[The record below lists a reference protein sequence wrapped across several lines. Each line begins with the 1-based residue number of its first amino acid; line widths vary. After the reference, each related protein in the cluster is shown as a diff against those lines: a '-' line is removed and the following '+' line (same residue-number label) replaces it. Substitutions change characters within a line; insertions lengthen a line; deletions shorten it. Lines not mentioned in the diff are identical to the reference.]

1 MSHTVRIIGALSI
14 AASTYMGLAAAREWH
29 VRDIYGADEFLGSK
43 ILSEQKLDP
52 RLSYKTTREALT
64 RCITTRSSTW
74 FTLISKSD
82 RTAIDDNCQTFAAA
96 TQSIG
101 AKHSEAHI
109 LLAGYEIQDGNFKQA
124 LHHIINSSTL
134 APMDR
139 FLIEWRLT
147 LGHRLATYGSDRLA
161 GPYKC
166 AKDFDLL
173 ATHLPTSHTLTWL
186 REAQSPLL
194 TACGA

>member
-124 LHHIINSSTL
+124 LHHIINSSSL
-134 APMDR
+134 APVDR
-139 FLIEWRLT
+139 FLIEWRLI
-147 LGHRLATYGSDRLA
+147 LYHRLISNSAKGNMYYNCATDL
-161 GPYKC
+161 
-166 AKDFDLL
+166 DLL
-173 ATHLPTSHTLTWL
+173 SRNYPSSVALIFLDKANSPILKQCAT
-186 REAQSPLL
+186 
-194 TACGA
+194 

>member
-14 AASTYMGLAAAREWH
+14 AASAYMGLAAAREWQ
-29 VRDIYGADEFLGSK
+29 VRHIYGADEFLGSK
-43 ILSEQKLDP
+43 ILSEQRLDP

-74 FTLISKSD
+74 FTLISQPD

-101 AKHSEAHI
+101 AKHSEAH
-109 LLAGYEIQDGNFKQA
+109 LTAAFRAVGLGDYVLASAE
-124 LHHIINSSTL
+124 L
-134 APMDR
+134 ARSQEYAPVDR
-139 FLIEWRLT
+139 FNVEWRLT
-147 LGHRLATYGSDRLA
+147 LGHRLAAYGSDRLA
-161 GPYKC
+161 GPYNC
-166 AKDFDLL
+166 ARDFDLL